1 MLSTDWRAPMTDE
14 NKAGRARRATAPAPL
29 PRQSSRPPEPRPRT
43 QVPENAVA
51 LLPAPPRLIRPSEH
65 LAIVERAKAQKAE
78 YLSPDRRPH
87 TAPECYRPDSIER
100 IERRQTQPETF
111 SIVERR
117 PIQEGYVDG
126 PMERRSDPRTSQ
138 SLAIMERPVERRP
151 PHLVPSV
158 TVVQGPRPALSPQIS
173 AHRAVALSPPRMPA
187 PVPQPV
193 MRLPQPRREIQVGA
207 SSFVYFFTLVNVSY
221 IYKSFFLIQVHG
233 LVQHKNP
240 LLLVRIS

>member
-1 MLSTDWRAPMTDE
+1 MTDE

-78 YLSPDRRPH
+78 YRSPDRRPH
-87 TAPECYRPDSIER
+87 TAPEGYRPDSIER
-100 IERRQTQPETF
+100 FERRQMQPETLTF
-111 SIVERR
+111 VERR
-117 PIQEGYVDG
+117 PQQEGYVD
-126 PMERRSDPRTSQ
+126 ESIDRRSDPRSSQ
-138 SLAIMERPVERRP
+138 SLAVMERPVERRP

-158 TVVQGPRPALSPQIS
+158 TVVQGPRPALPPQVP
-173 AHRAVALSPPRMPA
+173 AHRAVAPPPPRMPA

-193 MRLPQPRREIQVGA
+193 MRLPQPRRDIQVR
-207 SSFVYFFTLVNVSY
+207 SDDFM
-221 IYKSFFLIQVHG
+221 
-233 LVQHKNP
+233 P
-240 LLLVRIS
+240 C

>member
-14 NKAGRARRATAPAPL
+14 NKAGRVRRATAPAPL

-100 IERRQTQPETF
+100 IERRQMQPETLT
-111 SIVERR
+111 IVERR
-117 PIQEGYVDG
+117 PIEEGYVDG

-138 SLAIMERPVERRP
+138 SLAVMERPVERRP

-158 TVVQGPRPALSPQIS
+158 TVVQGPRPALSPQVP
-173 AHRAVALSPPRMPA
+173 AHRAVAPPPPKMPA

-193 MRLPQPRREIQVGA
+193 MRLPQPRRDIQVRPV
-207 SSFVYFFTLVNVSY
+207 VYIFFPS
-221 IYKSFFLIQVHG
+221 
-233 LVQHKNP
+233 
-240 LLLVRIS
+240 